1 MSSSLPNAPVSPKDE
16 SDLAEKQSRYHHI
29 RHILVT
35 PESIY
40 GTILV
45 SALIGSAEDEE
56 NNFEV
61 LVSMLAT
68 VLVLWIAHLFA
79 GAIAQHFKRDGEE
92 IPIRE
97 AMRRS
102 AKQSSGLLVA
112 AIVPSFVLTLG
123 AVGTLDEIFAYY
135 LALFMGTLVLGFL
148 GWFAFAERGS
158 RWYVCFAGACVTAFL
173 GILVIVL
180 KIIFH

>member
-1 MSSSLPNAPVSPKDE
+1 MDKNN
-16 SDLAEKQSRYHHI
+16 RYQHI
-29 RHILVT
+29 RHVLVT

-45 SALIGSAEDEE
+45 SALIGSAEDED
-56 NNFEV
+56 NNLDV

-79 GAIAQHFKRDGEE
+79 GAIAQHFKRDGKE
-92 IPIRE
+92 IPVRE
-97 AMRRS
+97 AMRLS
-102 AKQSSGLLVA
+102 VKQSSGLLLA
-112 AIVPSFVLTLG
+112 ATIPSCVLVLG
-123 AVGTLDEIFAYY
+123 IVGTLDEIFAYY
-135 LALFMGTLVLGFL
+135 LALLMGTLVLGVL

-158 RWYVCFAGACVTAFL
+158 RWYIRFAGACVTGFL